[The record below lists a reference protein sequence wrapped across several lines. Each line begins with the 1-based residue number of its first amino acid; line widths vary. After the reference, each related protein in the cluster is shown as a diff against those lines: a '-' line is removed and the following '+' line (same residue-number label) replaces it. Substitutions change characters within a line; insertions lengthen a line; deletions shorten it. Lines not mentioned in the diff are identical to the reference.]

1 MRLSGAW
8 RALITSANGQTTF
21 LVTFE
26 LMKKCLAI
34 AAILIALTRPLI
46 SQDRPSTS
54 PEYFPMPSTGTT
66 PLPFSEAVQLGDTL
80 YVSGQIGNLPGTLAL
95 ASGGIG
101 PEARRAL
108 ENIKAIL
115 ERHGTALEN
124 VVKCTVFLT
133 DIKDWPAFNEVY
145 REFFKTNLP
154 ARSALGA
161 NGLAI
166 GARVEIE
173 CIAFVPSK
181 K

>member
-1 MRLSGAW
+1 MKKYLTIVAILTALASPLLSEDRLSTA
-8 RALITSANGQTTF
+8 
-21 LVTFE
+21 
-26 LMKKCLAI
+26 
-34 AAILIALTRPLI
+34 PH
-46 SQDRPSTS
+46 
-54 PEYFPMPSTGTT
+54 YFPMPSTGTT

-80 YVSGQIGNLPGTLAL
+80 YVSGQIGNLPGTLTL

-101 PEARRAL
+101 SEARRAL

-115 ERHGTALEN
+115 ERHGTSLEN
-124 VVKCTVFLT
+124 VVKCTVFLA

-145 REFFKTNLP
+145 REFFKTNPP

-166 GARVEIE
+166 GARVEVE